1 MRPQWHSPAQT
12 AQDIGRFEELLR
24 AADASLYPDSAAVL
38 LSTVPMSRRFF
49 WFTTNAWL
57 CQLLLA
63 AFIVTT
69 PLLARGQEPELEPEL
84 AIPEQPAPEPQP
96 APAPAPSTPGIM
108 GAEGEKQIAVIRALS
123 QERAGDLYTLKGQVE
138 IDYKGWVLHSDEA
151 TYNDDTGEAVATGHV
166 VIDGGP
172 PYHEHITGSHGTY
185 NVHTETGKFY
195 DAVGTVGFR
204 FHGLN
209 RVVLT
214 SSAPFAFSGKEIDKV
229 GEDRYV
235 IHHGTVTSCELPNPK
250 WTFSAPY
257 ITVELGEEARIYEGT
272 FKIRKAP
279 VLFFP
284 FVQHPA
290 ARIARQSGFLI
301 PSIGTSTKKGFIF
314 GDAFYWA
321 INRSMDATMGA
332 ELWSSRGW
340 AQHGAFRAVPNDN
353 AYISATY
360 FGVIDRGLKNTPNE
374 TGQDIRGTATDNF
387 LPDLRG
393 VISAEYLSSYIFRQG
408 FSETFSQAINSE
420 VNSAAFLSKS
430 DNGFYENFAGTRY
443 QNFQS
448 NTAGDVVT
456 ILKAPALDLSSVDH
470 SVANS
475 RFFWSYE
482 TSLGGLSRSE
492 PGFSTADLVGRFDLQ
507 PALSYSLVGHGWS
520 LRPQIALRD
529 TFYTEQRRPAA
540 GIGLALNDAVNRRSI
555 EGSFEL
561 RPPALVR
568 IFRKPVFGYRLKHT
582 IEPRI
587 VYDYVQGVRNFDRI
601 IRFDETDVL
610 ADTNQIEVGVID
622 RLYSKKL
629 TEDCGNAFPESAF
642 ERLATSTGQANLS
655 CPEASPREL
664 VTWELGQAVYFNR
677 DFGEALVPGVR
688 NVFSSTVDYSGVAFL
703 TDPRRLAPVI
713 SRLRL
718 SPNPASSVEWDLDY
732 DSKKGRLNAS
742 TVFASYYRGN
752 EFFGAGH
759 TYLLTPGEV
768 FVSNGILGPSKF
780 DQFRVTG
787 GYGNAAKRGFTAAST
802 VGFDVQNSF
811 IQYAAIQTTYN
822 WDCCGFTTEYRRLAL
837 GALRNENQF
846 RFAFTIANVG
856 TFGTLRRQERI
867 Y

>member
-1 MRPQWHSPAQT
+1 
-12 AQDIGRFEELLR
+12 
-24 AADASLYPDSAAVL
+24 
-38 LSTVPMSRRFF
+38 
-49 WFTTNAWL
+49 
-57 CQLLLA
+57 
-63 AFIVTT
+63 TT
-69 PLLARGQEPELEPEL
+69 PLLAQENEQEPELAMPQPV
-84 AIPEQPAPEPQP
+84 PEQPAPGQLAQP
-96 APAPAPSTPGIM
+96 AAPAPPEIMAPASQ
-108 GAEGEKQIAVIRALS
+108 KQIAVIRAQS
-123 QERAGDLYTLKGQVE
+123 QEKAGDIYTLRGQVE

-151 TYNDDTGEAVATGHV
+151 TYNDDTGEAVVTGHV
-166 VIDGGP
+166 VLDGGP
-172 PYHEHITGSHGTY
+172 PYNEHITGSHGTY
-185 NVHTETGKFY
+185 NVQTETGKFY

-209 RVVLT
+209 RVALVNST
-214 SSAPFAFSGKEIDKV
+214 PFAFSGKEIDKT
-229 GEDRYV
+229 GENRYV
-235 IHHGTVTSCELPNPK
+235 IHHGTVTSCELPRPK

-272 FKIRKAP
+272 FKIRGAP
-279 VLFFP
+279 VMFFP
-284 FVQHPA
+284 FAQHPA
-290 ARIARQSGFLI
+290 ARVPRQSGFLI
-301 PSIGTSTKKGFIF
+301 PSIGTSNVKGFIF

-340 AQHGAFRAVPNDN
+340 AQHGAFRAVPNESS
-353 AYISATY
+353 YISASY
-360 FGVIDRGLKNTPNE
+360 FGVIDRGAKNLPNE
-374 TGQDIRGTATDNF
+374 TGQDIRGTATDMF

-430 DNGFYENFAGTRY
+430 DSGFYENFSGTRY

-456 ILKAPALDLSSVDH
+456 ILKAPALDVASVDR
-470 SVANS
+470 SIGSS
-475 RFFWSYE
+475 RFFWSYDG
-482 TSLGGLSRSE
+482 SLGGLSRTE
-492 PGFSTADLVGRFDLQ
+492 PGFSTADLVGRVDLR
-507 PALSYSLVGHGWS
+507 PSLSYSLVSHGWT
-520 LRPQIALRD
+520 LRPEIALRD

-540 GIGLALNDAVNRRSI
+540 GIGIALNDPVNRRSI

-561 RPPALVR
+561 RPPSVGR

-582 IEPRI
+582 IEPRL

-610 ADTNQIEVGVID
+610 ADTNQFEVGVIN
-622 RLYSKKL
+622 RLYGKKI
-629 TEDCGNAFPESAF
+629 DQRCGRPLSESAL
-642 ERLATSTGQANLS
+642 EQLAISTGEGTLK
-655 CPEASPREL
+655 CIETGPREL
-664 VTWELGQAVYFNR
+664 ASWELGQAVYFNR
-677 DFGEALVPGVR
+677 DFGGALVPGVR
-688 NVFSSTVDYSGVAFL
+688 NVFSSTVDYSGIAFL

-713 SRLRL
+713 SRLRI
-718 SPNPASSVEWDLDY
+718 SPNAGSAAEWDLDY
-732 DSKKGRLNAS
+732 DSKKGRINAS
-742 TVFASYYRGN
+742 TVLATFYRGN
-752 EFFGAGH
+752 VFFGAGH

-768 FVSNGILGPSKF
+768 FVSNGIIGPSKF
-780 DQFRVTG
+780 NQFRLTA
-787 GYGNAAKRGFTAAST
+787 GYGNAGKRGFTGAAS
-802 VGFDVQNSF
+802 VGFDAQNNF
-811 IQYAAIQTTYN
+811 IQYSAIQTTYN

>member
-1 MRPQWHSPAQT
+1 
-12 AQDIGRFEELLR
+12 
-24 AADASLYPDSAAVL
+24 
-38 LSTVPMSRRFF
+38 MSRRFC
-49 WFTTNAWL
+49 WFTTNALL

-63 AFIVTT
+63 ACIVTT
-69 PLLARGQEPELEPEL
+69 PLLARQEPDQEPEL
-84 AIPEQPAPEPQP
+84 AIPEQPVTEPQP
-96 APAPAPSTPGIM
+96 APAPTAPEIM
-108 GAEGEKQIAVIRALS
+108 GPAGEKQIAVIRAQS
-123 QERAGDLYTLKGQVE
+123 QEKAGDIYTLHGNVE

-166 VIDGGP
+166 VVDGGP
-172 PYHEHITGSHGTY
+172 PYNEHITGSHAIY
-185 NVHTETGKFY
+185 NVQTQTGKFY

-204 FHGLN
+204 FHGLS
-209 RVVLT
+209 RVSLT
-214 SSAPFAFSGKEIDKV
+214 SSSPFAFSGKEIDKV
-229 GEDRYV
+229 GENRYV

-272 FKIRKAP
+272 FKIRKVP
-279 VLFFP
+279 VMFFP
-284 FVQHPA
+284 FAQHPA
-290 ARIARQSGFLI
+290 ARQARQSGFLI
-301 PSIGTSTKKGFIF
+301 PSIGTSTRKGFIL

-340 AQHGAFRAVPNDN
+340 AQHGAFRAVPNDDS
-353 AYISATY
+353 YISATY
-360 FGVIDRGLKNTPNE
+360 FGVIDRGVKNTPNE
-374 TGQDIRGTATDNF
+374 TGQDIRGTATDIF

-430 DNGFYENFAGTRY
+430 DNGFYENFSGTRY

-448 NTAGDVVT
+448 NTAGDVIT
-456 ILKAPALDLSSVDH
+456 ILKAPALDLSSVDR
-470 SVANS
+470 SIAGS
-475 RFFWSYE
+475 RFFWSYQ
-482 TSLGGLSRSE
+482 TSLGSLSRSE

-507 PALSYSLVGHGWS
+507 PALSYALVSHGWS
-520 LRPQIALRD
+520 LRPEVALRD
-529 TFYTEQRRPAA
+529 TFYTEQRQPAA
-540 GIGLALNDAVNRRSI
+540 GIGIALNDPVNRRSI

-561 RPPALVR
+561 RPPALDRV
-568 IFRKPVFGYRLKHT
+568 FQKQVFGHRLKHT
-582 IEPRI
+582 IEPRV

-610 ADTNQIEVGVID
+610 ADTNQIEVGVIN
-622 RLYSKKL
+622 RLYGKKMSEECEKPL
-629 TEDCGNAFPESAF
+629 SEPQLEEMATKSGEAAGKCNESA
-642 ERLATSTGQANLS
+642 
-655 CPEASPREL
+655 PREL
-664 VTWELGQAVYFNR
+664 ATWELGQAVYFNR
-677 DFGEALVPGVR
+677 DFGGALVPGVR
-688 NVFSSTVDYSGVAFL
+688 SVFSSTVDYSGIAFL

-742 TVFASYYRGN
+742 TVFANYYHGN

-768 FVSNGILGPSKF
+768 FVSNGIIGPSKF
-780 DQFRVTG
+780 NQFRLTG
-787 GYGNAAKRGFTAAST
+787 GYGNAAKRGFTAASS
-802 VGFDVQNSF
+802 VGFDAQNSF